1 MTYVVSSLP
10 GRRSD
15 QWNARR
21 EGGSR
26 TLLSSQIVKRYEAA
40 LERLNDRLRPIL
52 DAKLSQQ
59 VGDVGLHGFVA
70 DIEGCGD
77 LAIRMS
83 QRKLAKDVALARC
96 EVVGGRTGVQ
106 QLAE

>member
-1 MTYVVSSLP
+1 MKTIISGSGARDDVRSVQP

-70 DIEGCGD
+70 DIEVA
-77 LAIRMS
+77 AISRFECPS
-83 QRKLAKDVALARC
+83 ASSR
-96 EVVGGRTGVQ
+96 RTSRSRV
-106 QLAE
+106 